1 MGIGRD
7 SCSSDE
13 SYRTLMTNIPAES
26 VLDVDMGIMARER
39 LSNEWGSPAIPASE
53 AGSVDYPQSFRSGLS
68 VPSVAPVGSTRSWSS
83 KPRDSMEELK
93 GMMENILKI
102 MDKKERRKAMNITQS
117 RSPRSIKSAQQS
129 KPSWKKTLRS
139 NAISERSAPRDL
151 KKPEGHQGRQ
161 ACDPSHSWPAIPE
174 VEEEPGCSRDL
185 TALQTSGLEQG
196 ELEAQGYQR
205 GFWTEAHVLSWL
217 E

>member
-1 MGIGRD
+1 
-7 SCSSDE
+7 
-13 SYRTLMTNIPAES
+13 MTNIPAES

-53 AGSVDYPQSFRSGLS
+53 AGSVDYPQSFMSGLS

-139 NAISERSAPRDL
+139 NASAISERSAPRDL
-151 KKPEGHQGRQ
+151 KINLKVIKEDKPVTPHTPGLLSQRWKKNPAVLATSPRSKPQDWSKVSSKPRGINAASGRK
-161 ACDPSHSWPAIPE
+161 
-174 VEEEPGCSRDL
+174 R
-185 TALQTSGLEQG
+185 T
-196 ELEAQGYQR
+196 
-205 GFWTEAHVLSWL
+205 F
-217 E
+217 